1 MKKLMIGAMALAA
14 AFAANAGAIMW
25 SVSDVYSDAGVS
37 EIDNY
42 AVYFLVDSGT
52 GYTGTQVLQ
61 SKALEAL
68 GNNDLSF
75 LDNAVAG
82 DAGSFA
88 LTEWGGAGDTNV
100 GTDLFADN
108 TTDVKGYLV
117 IFNNEV
123 AGDATK
129 AYVVDAQDIEVSL
142 GGGAVDFS
150 AAGSAVPDAWTTIG
164 NAPEPTSG
172 LLLLLG
178 VAGLALKRKRA

>member
-14 AFAANAGAIMW
+14 AFAANAGAVNW
-25 SVSDVYSDAGVS
+25 NVSDVYSDAGDS

-42 AVYFLVDSGT
+42 AVYFFVDSGT
-52 GYTGTQVLQ
+52 GYTGAQVLQ
-61 SKALEAL
+61 TAALEAL

-75 LDNAVAG
+75 IDNAVAG

-100 GTDLFADN
+100 GKGLFGETAA
-108 TTDVKGYLV
+108 VKGYAIV
-117 IFNNEV
+117 FNAEE
-123 AGDATK
+123 AASATK
-129 AYVVDAQDIEVSL
+129 AYVLDTEDVIVNL
-142 GGGAVDFS
+142 GSGSVDFS

-164 NAPEPTSG
+164 APEPTSG
-172 LLLLLG
+172 LLLLIG